1 MDISFQT
8 SAGEGSW
15 SLEECA
21 KWAQENDFDCIRL
34 ADNGVLNSDY
44 ILETGPEEVNTILA
58 AHDLYLACISS
69 HCNLLDDDENIRQDL
84 LERLPETKQ

>member
-8 SAGEGSW
+8 SAGDGSW

-34 ADNGVLNSDY
+34 ADNGVLNSDR
-44 ILETGPEEVNTILA
+44 ILA
-58 AHDLYLACISS
+58 VSYTHLRAH
-69 HCNLLDDDENIRQDL
+69 
-84 LERLPETKQ
+84 ET